1 MPQSLPIVDEAL
13 VRTLHGV
20 ACAAGNDE
28 KHTALFNVAASRAE
42 SVEQFDAAMVK
53 TFVDLARFS
62 MYERNFR
69 RASLLLEKAW
79 GSMLETYPDNRLFHL
94 EALWMLKECYVRL
107 DMIPF
112 AVDASNAALAIM
124 QECVDRR
131 DAYALNSSAHCPQKF
146 CANVLDGLK
155 RRKDAQY
162 AILKRR
168 AGTLDMMW
176 SKLKSTIDPPC
187 E

>member
-53 TFVDLARFS
+53 TFVDLARFC

-69 RASLLLEKAW
+69 RASLLLEKSW

-94 EALWMLKECYVRL
+94 ESLWMLKECYVRL

-112 AVDASNAALAIM
+112 AIDASNAALSIM
-124 QECVDRR
+124 QECIDHR
-131 DAYALNSSAHCPQKF
+131 DAYALNNSAHSPETF
-146 CANVLDGLK
+146 TANVLDATK
-155 RRKDAQY
+155 RRKDGQHTA
-162 AILKRR
+162 LKSRVR
-168 AGTLDMMW
+168 VLNTMW
-176 SKLKSTIDPPC
+176 STLKSTIDPPC